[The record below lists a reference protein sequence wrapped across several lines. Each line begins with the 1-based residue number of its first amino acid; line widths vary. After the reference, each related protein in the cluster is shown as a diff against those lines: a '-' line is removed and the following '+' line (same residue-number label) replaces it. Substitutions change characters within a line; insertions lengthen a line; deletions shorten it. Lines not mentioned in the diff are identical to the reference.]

1 GDLWSLFHFLNPGL
15 LHSWPHFSRRFV
27 LPIETKRNDSAS
39 AGLRKL
45 VQPFLLR
52 RTKAQV
58 LSELPPLTEVT
69 INIELSQEEKEIY
82 EACKR
87 QALSKLQSTKKER
100 RDDPRRRFKVLAEI
114 TRLRRLCCHPQLVM
128 PNSQADSSKLA
139 AFSELVAELID
150 NGHRALVFSQFV
162 DVLHFA
168 RDRLAA
174 AGIAYEYLDGSTS
187 SKQRQARVESFQEG
201 TAPIFLISLKAGGF
215 GLNLTAADYVIHL
228 DPWWNPAAESQASD
242 R

>member
-1 GDLWSLFHFLNPGL
+1 QSRRATAAFALDAGVRIAATGTPVENHLGDLWSLFHFLNPGL

-27 LPIETKRNDSAS
+27 LPIETKRNDSAR

-100 RDDPRRRFKVLAEI
+100 RDDPR
-114 TRLRRLCCHPQLVM
+114 
-128 PNSQADSSKLA
+128 
-139 AFSELVAELID
+139 
-150 NGHRALVFSQFV
+150 
-162 DVLHFA
+162 
-168 RDRLAA
+168 
-174 AGIAYEYLDGSTS
+174 
-187 SKQRQARVESFQEG
+187 
-201 TAPIFLISLKAGGF
+201 
-215 GLNLTAADYVIHL
+215 
-228 DPWWNPAAESQASD
+228 
-242 R
+242 